1 MNGDMVIDR
10 PIFIVGCGR
19 SGTTLLF
26 DLLAQHPD
34 VARTTGYP
42 DGEDH
47 AGWIR
52 YGHCAMA
59 GIGNVHSGQ
68 YGNGIN
74 GSNYCLHLT
83 SADAT
88 PEIVRSMR
96 EYCWESVL
104 GRNACKR
111 LLNKQP
117 HLSNKLGYVL
127 GLFPDARIIQ
137 IVRDCRPVV
146 ASWIAV
152 MAQHPSLTAYWPQ
165 EQYPCFWLFQRLT
178 SSTAASALNR
188 HERFFPGGGSDLW
201 VDYWLK
207 VNLGIEEQMPDSM
220 DQLCV
225 VRYEDLTEAPQRVLE
240 ALCQFC
246 ELDRHEFCVDGI
258 QRGTEKRHVAYLTES
273 LWSQIDTRTIG
284 ARRYFGY
291 LRGFPW
297 TRRHPRLL
305 AN

>member
-1 MNGDMVIDR
+1 MNREPVIDR

-47 AGWIR
+47 DGWIR

-59 GIGNVHSGQ
+59 GIGNVHSGD
-68 YGNGIN
+68 YGAGIN

-83 SADAT
+83 QSDAT
-88 PEIVRSMR
+88 PDIAQSMR
-96 EYCWESVL
+96 GYYWEGVL
-104 GRNACKR
+104 GRNTCKR
-111 LLNKQP
+111 VLNKQP

-127 GLFPDARIIQ
+127 GIFPDARIIQ
-137 IVRDCRPVV
+137 IVRDCQPVV

-152 MAQHPSLTAYWPQ
+152 MGQHPSLTVYWPQ
-165 EQYPCFWLFQRLT
+165 ERFPCFWLFERPR
-178 SSTAASALNR
+178 STAAASAIER
-188 HERFFPGGGSDLW
+188 HGRFFPGGGEALW
-201 VDYWLK
+201 VDYWVK
-207 VNLGIEEQMPDSM
+207 VNLGIEEQMRDST

-225 VRYEDLTEAPQRVLE
+225 VRYEDLVSAPQQVLD
-240 ALCQFC
+240 AMCRFC
-246 ELDRHEFCVDGI
+246 GLESHPFRFDHIE
-258 QRGTEKRHVAYLTES
+258 QGTEKRHVALLTDS
-273 LWSQIDTRTIG
+273 LRSQIGNRTAK

-291 LRGFPW
+291 VAGFPW

-305 AN
+305 RV